1 MILFNIL
8 LFSCFWKKC
17 KHVHQV
23 PYGSYPPTHGP
34 HHSPE
39 QQLMSLSDFSIIH
52 VTSPPPKIPITHTPL
67 KLYDCLPFPLFPIHT
82 LPNYMIPPA
91 PLYTHTHHS
100 DYMIAPPPLYT
111 HTTPTIYDYL
121 PPPQYTPLQLN
132 DCLSPFPI
140 HTHHSDYMIIS
151 PFPLRPLYTHTTLT
165 KWMSLPLPYIHTHHS
180 NYMIPPFPHSPIH
193 THHSDYNPSEY
204 ITGKFVI
211 LAIIL

>member
-1 MILFNIL
+1 MCEHRLRTTKNQWFYLISFF
-8 LFSCFWKKC
+8 FSCFWKKC

-39 QQLMSLSDFSIIH
+39 QQLMPLSDFSIIH

-100 DYMIAPPPLYT
+100 DYMI
-111 HTTPTIYDYL
+111 
-121 PPPQYTPLQLN
+121 
-132 DCLSPFPI
+132 
-140 HTHHSDYMIIS
+140 IS

-165 KWMSLPLPYIHTHHS
+165 KWMSLPRPYIHTHHS